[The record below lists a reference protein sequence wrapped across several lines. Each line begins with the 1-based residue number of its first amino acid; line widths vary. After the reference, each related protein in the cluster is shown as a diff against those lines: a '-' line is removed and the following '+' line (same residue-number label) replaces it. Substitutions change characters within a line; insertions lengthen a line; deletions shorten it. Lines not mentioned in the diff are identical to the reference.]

1 MIQDTDE
8 RCIIAIPRTIASP
21 EHRTGNSVE
30 RVVSIGEYITDRRG
44 NVLQVERKQAVK
56 SR

>member
-8 RCIIAIPRTIASP
+8 WCISAIPRTIASP
-21 EHRTGNSVE
+21 AHRTGSSVE

-44 NVLQVERKQAVK
+44 NVLQVGRKQAVK